1 MRTCRLFDKYRDKEL
16 SPEERERFEMHLADC
31 VDCQTKKY
39 LISNV
44 AFVLKQEEAIASPDL
59 SRRIAFRAFAQK
71 KTWDSLVIS
80 WLRPGPALATLTVAL
95 ALFSFLWIFMGS
107 QTTAINSSEY
117 EVLINDADS
126 LNLTVN
132 ASQVRA
138 DNDLWLWLEQERNY
152 Q

>member
-16 SPEERERFEMHLADC
+16 SPEEQERFEMHLADC

-44 AFVLKQEEAIASPDL
+44 AFVLKQEEAIVSPDL
-59 SRRIAFRAFAQK
+59 SRRIAFRAFSQK

-95 ALFSFLWIFMGS
+95 ALFSFLWISLGRPS
-107 QTTAINSSEY
+107 TTVNYTEY
-117 EVLINDADS
+117 ETLINEADS
-126 LNLTVN
+126 LNLS
-132 ASQVRA
+132 ASISQVHT
-138 DNDLWLWLEQERNY
+138 DSELMLWLEQDRNS